1 MPTPHYLPCWPRCL
15 TVPFAGQNSHWMRS
29 FQIQSNE
36 AWSKT
41 GSFQVPSPCSEKI
54 SSSKP
59 SYPLHLEEP
68 FPTIWQQ
75 TFHTSGTF
83 HLPTNLNL
91 CDYFFGP
98 DIPTGMGFSQLPNLS
113 SRGSQPLQLLR
124 KGWLRICHSF
134 QCEKQN
140 NNKKKTGFE
149 SVDKTSNIVNANGEG
164 GHVLKTVFQILS

>member
-1 MPTPHYLPCWPRCL
+1 MQWGLIQNGLLPSSIPLFW
-15 TVPFAGQNSHWMRS
+15 
-29 FQIQSNE
+29 
-36 AWSKT
+36 K
-41 GSFQVPSPCSEKI
+41 K

-68 FPTIWQQ
+68 FPIIWQQ
-75 TFHTSGTF
+75 TFRTSGTF

-98 DIPTGMGFSQLPNLS
+98 DIPTSMGFSQLPNLS

-164 GHVLKTVFQILS
+164 GHILKTVFKILS